1 MKKVVTYTLAIFFVT
16 LVLNSFTTLPK
27 DSITNIKT
35 SSESEILANYLE
47 NHGRFKS
54 ITENTLINAD
64 EVKKNF
70 KNLKYHIIDIRSES
84 WFEYGHIKNAHNVK
98 AQDLLNYF
106 ETKITPSNFDK
117 IVVICYSGQSAS
129 YYTSLLRIAGY
140 NNVFS
145 MKWGM
150 SSWRVDFAE
159 NSWLKN
165 IKNTFAS
172 KLETKENAI
181 LENKSY
187 SSLETEKTDAKPI
200 LRTKLLKAF
209 ATPYREHIIKSADVF
224 ATPNNYYIIS
234 YTNYDNY
241 KNGHITGA
249 KEYNPGNSFQLST
262 DLKTLPT
269 NKKIA
274 IYCETGQ
281 NAAKMVAYLS
291 LLGYDTGN
299 IAYGGN
305 SFMNKVLKEKKWN
318 AFSKKEIHMFP
329 VIE

>member
-1 MKKVVTYTLAIFFVT
+1 MKKAVTYSFAILFVT
-16 LVLNSFTTLPK
+16 LALSSFTTIQK
-27 DSITNIKT
+27 DSIPNTKT
-35 SSESEILANYLE
+35 SSEFETLVNYLE
-47 NHGRFKS
+47 SQGRYKS
-54 ITENTLINAD
+54 ITENTLISAD
-64 EVKKNF
+64 EVKKNI
-70 KNLKYHIIDIRSES
+70 KNVKYHIIDIRSES

-98 AQDLLNYF
+98 AENLLSYF
-106 ETKITPSNFDK
+106 ETKITPNNFDK

-140 NNVFS
+140 NNVYS

-172 KLETKENAI
+172 KLET
-181 LENKSY
+181 NKNSVTANN
-187 SSLETEKTDAKPI
+187 SFPSLQTGKSDAKAI

-209 ATPYREHIIKSADVF
+209 AAPYREHIIKSADVF
-224 ATPNNYYIIS
+224 ANPANYYVIS
-234 YTNYDNY
+234 YNTSENY
-241 KNGHITGA
+241 KNGHIPGA
-249 KEYNPGNSFQLST
+249 KEYQPASSFQLTT
-262 DLKTLPT
+262 DLNTLPAD
-269 NKKIA
+269 KKVA

-291 LLGYDTGN
+291 ILGYDTGN
-299 IAYGGN
+299 IAYGEN
-305 SFMNKVLKEKKWN
+305 SFMNTQLKAKNWN
-318 AFSKKEIHMFP
+318 AFSKKEINMFP